1 LIAFAS
7 PNEQEWNQ
15 IPSDVSGGFFHKKKR
30 AGIEILYLGLNE
42 KRKRKGSAA
51 RYESTETIL

>member
-1 LIAFAS
+1 LIALAS

-42 KRKRKGSAA
+42 KRKRKGSAT
-51 RYESTETIL
+51 R